1 MKYIRKH
8 INEAVR
14 LPSKGQKTIS
24 LSDISNINF
33 PIIKEQI
40 VNVVNDVLLN
50 DFTYEVTIYKG
61 PLRILGTID
70 ESNNNEI
77 TYKPFISVINNGSE
91 YIVNIALTICHHEVM
106 FVYYNMPPHT
116 VLLTNEI
123 TFLTHIINRIKSKL
137 TKIGI
142 SNVTVQY
149 RQAQKLI
156 NSKGNYAAIESAC
169 NDKEHNNRSV
179 FCYIPIEHLTVSRS
193 TIEYVPCMTPS
204 IYNAT
209 DMHMYKLEF
218 DKSEDD
224 TLPKFLEFINNNV
237 DEICTSVE
245 YVLVLSYNSPRL
257 SDVCAVDFDKYDKFK
272 FSGIHLDLEQA
283 TDPSFVNKI
292 CKVDDPYILFKY
304 STIAFLC
311 NTPSKMKNPDQLWFE
326 KLTDNAINRHLL
338 QEHMMHANM
347 STYIGW
353 YTKSHRIFLADEF
366 GKKNF
371 EEFES

>member
-14 LPSKGQKTIS
+14 LPSRGQNKIS
-24 LSDISNINF
+24 LSGINNINF
-33 PIIKEQI
+33 PFIKEQI
-40 VNVVNDVLLN
+40 INVVNDALLN
-50 DFTYEVTIYKG
+50 DFTYAATIYKG

-70 ESNNNEI
+70 EGNNNEI

-106 FVYYNMPPHT
+106 FVYNNMPPFN
-116 VLLTNEI
+116 VLLTHEI
-123 TFLTHIINRIKSKL
+123 TFLTRVINCIKSKL

-142 SNVTVQY
+142 SNVLIQY
-149 RQAQKLI
+149 RQAQNLI
-156 NSKGNYAAIESAC
+156 NDKGNCVAIETLC
-169 NDKEHNNRSV
+169 DDKTHNNRSA
-179 FCYIPIEHLTVSRS
+179 FCYIPIEHLTVSKS
-193 TIEYVPCMTPS
+193 TIEYVPFMTPS
-204 IYNAT
+204 TDNAT

-218 DKSEDD
+218 DKNEND

-237 DEICTSVE
+237 DEIYTNIE
-245 YVLVLSYNSPRL
+245 YVLMLSYDAPRL

-272 FSGIHLDLEQA
+272 FSGIHLNDEET
-283 TDPSFVNKI
+283 TDPSLVNKI
-292 CKVDDPYILFKY
+292 CKVDDPYILFRY
-304 STIAFLC
+304 GRIASVC
-311 NTPSKMKNPDQLWFE
+311 NTPSKMKKLDQLWFE

-347 STYIGW
+347 GTYIGW
-353 YTKSHRIFLADEF
+353 YTKSHRIFLTDEF